1 MSRDEGSLREC
12 RLRDEMSLQFGGQK
26 FCERTGAL
34 EGAGMPEGDQELS
47 DRRCSGTEWGLRDG
61 MGFQEGWG
69 LCGGLEL
76 SQGVQE
82 LCGDSGELGA
92 LSRERTRPPQGDGDS
107 KKRQALCGRWGS
119 GQGLGCRAGFV
130 SIKAQK
136 REHGLSEGMGA
147 NLQGTEAPEGAWGFP
162 RG

>member
-61 MGFQEGWG
+61 MGAQGRDGFP
-69 LCGGLEL
+69 GG
-76 SQGVQE
+76 
-82 LCGDSGELGA
+82 LGA
-92 LSRERTRPPQGDGDS
+92 LWRVRAFTGGAG
-107 KKRQALCGRWGS
+107 ALWRFWGI
-119 GQGLGCRAGFV
+119 GG
-130 SIKAQK
+130 SI
-136 REHGLSEGMGA
+136 
-147 NLQGTEAPEGAWGFP
+147 T
-162 RG
+162 